1 MLPPGPELETRTV
14 LKQLTKAHRA
24 LSELKGYAN
33 MIPNKNILINAV
45 LINEAKDSSEIENII
60 TTHDELFKAI
70 GDTFL
75 LPISRDYK
83 FNSYTPVLM

>member
-1 MLPPGPELETRTV
+1 MLPPDIELETKAV

-45 LINEAKDSSEIENII
+45 LIN
-60 TTHDELFKAI
+60 
-70 GDTFL
+70 
-75 LPISRDYK
+75 
-83 FNSYTPVLM
+83 